1 MHHTAPRSRTVARAA
16 ALAAALLALTS
27 CQSADSPSG
36 PSVQR
41 LRVWAHSGT
50 PQERDTLTAQVTEW
64 DRSRSDVD
72 VDLRIVTEGDYNDA
86 IQAAAASGD
95 LPDVLEVDGPVLGN
109 LDYQGVLADLG
120 PVLPAGAA
128 DDLLP
133 SLRAQGTARGRL
145 VGVGTFESGLGL
157 FASRSRLRAAGV
169 RVPTGLADAW
179 TGAELEAALRA
190 LAAKDPDRKVLDLK
204 LAYGT
209 GEWLTYGFSPLLWSA
224 GADLVDRR
232 TGLATGVLD
241 GPAGVRAMTAL
252 QRWSRYVDP
261 DPKDSAFV
269 RGDVALSWVGHWAYP
284 DYAKAL
290 GDDLVVLPLPDL
302 GGGPKTGQGSWTW
315 GVAETSRAKG
325 AAGELLAFLLRTDQV
340 SRTALANGAVP
351 GTVAAL
357 AASPLYGRG
366 GRLELLG
373 EQLSR
378 TCGSGAVTQGCV
390 AVPRPVTPAYP
401 VVTARVAHAVADVL
415 AGKDVATSLRTAAAA
430 VDADNRANKGY
441 R

>member
-1 MHHTAPRSRTVARAA
+1 MHHTAPRSRVV
-16 ALAAALLALTS
+16 ALAATLLTLTA
-27 CQSADSPSG
+27 CQSAGAPAE
-36 PSVQR
+36 PAVQR
-41 LRVWAHSGT
+41 LQMWAHTGT
-50 PQERDTLTAQVTEW
+50 PQERDTLTAQVSEW
-64 DRSRSDVD
+64 DRSRSDVE
-72 VDLRIVTEGDYNDA
+72 VALRIVTEGDYNDA
-86 IQAAAASGD
+86 IQVAASGGD
-95 LPDVLEVDGPVLGN
+95 LPDILEVDGPVLGS

-120 PVLPAGAA
+120 RTLPPGAA

-133 SLRAQGTARGRL
+133 SLRAQGTVRGRL

-169 RVPTGLADAW
+169 RIPTGLADPW

-204 LAYGT
+204 RAYGT

-232 TGLATGVLD
+232 TGLATGTLD
-241 GPAGVRAMTAL
+241 SPAGVSAMTSL
-252 QRWSRYVDP
+252 QRWSQYVDP
-261 DPKDSAFV
+261 DPKDKAFV
-269 RGDVALSWVGHWAYP
+269 SGDVALSWVGHWAYP

-315 GVAETSRAKG
+315 GVAETSDHKG
-325 AAGELLAFLLRTDQV
+325 AAGELLAFLLRAEQV

-351 GTVAAL
+351 GTVTAL

-378 TCGSGAVTQGCV
+378 TCGSGAVTTTCV

-401 VVTARVAHAVADVL
+401 VVSARVAQAVADVL

-430 VDADNRANKGY
+430 VDSDNRANKGY